1 MPWKV
6 VTVMSQ
12 RKEFVSL
19 ASAEDVNISE
29 LCHRF
34 DISRKTGYKWLE
46 RFRVEGDS
54 GIADRSR
61 RPKFIS
67 VITSEEMERAIVRV
81 RKRHRSW
88 GGRKI
93 CKRLK
98 NLGWQAVP
106 APSTITDILRRN
118 GLLDPR
124 ESSKHHAWQRFEA
137 EAPNDLW
144 QMDFKGHVPVA
155 DGRCHPL
162 TVLDDH
168 SRYSLGIQACSN
180 ERDETVRNHLVM
192 IFRRFGVPKRLLVDN
207 GSPWGSADPDARYT
221 ALTVWLMRIGIR
233 IAHSRPYHPQTM
245 GKDERF
251 HRTLKAEV
259 LQYCSQLSIMG
270 CQKRFDE
277 WRNIYNYERPHESL
291 LMDVPGNCYRIS
303 SRSYTEELPPI
314 EYGPDD
320 TVRKVYQGRISFR
333 SQRLR
338 VGKAFNGEYIALRPT
353 STDGVYNVMYCNH
366 KIDEINLT
374 RDNQETVT
382 HVPARL

>member
-1 MPWKV
+1 MPWKA

-29 LCHRF
+29 LCRRF
-34 DISRKTGYKWLE
+34 DISRKTGYKWFE
-46 RFRVEGDS
+46 RFRAEGDP
-54 GIADRSR
+54 GMVDRSR
-61 RPKFIS
+61 RPKSIP
-67 VITSEEMERAIVRV
+67 VITPEEMERAIVRV
-81 RKRHRSW
+81 RKRHSSW

-98 NLGWQAVP
+98 DLGWQGVP

-124 ESSKHHAWQRFEA
+124 ESSKHQAWQRFEA

-144 QMDFKGHVPVA
+144 QMDFKGHVA
-155 DGRCHPL
+155 ISDGRCHPL

-168 SRYSLGIQACSN
+168 SRYSLGVQACSN

-192 IFRRFGVPKRLLVDN
+192 IFHRFGMPNRLLVDN
-207 GSPWGSADPDARYT
+207 GSPWGSASTDPEARYT

-233 IAHSRPYHPQTM
+233 VVHSRPYHPQTL

-259 LQYCSQLSIMG
+259 LQYCSQLSILS

-291 LMDVPGNCYRIS
+291 HMEVPGSRYRTS
-303 SRSYTEELPPI
+303 TRSYVEKLPPI

-320 TVRKVYQGRISFR
+320 TVRRVHQGRISFHCR
-333 SQRLR
+333 RFR
-338 VGKAFNGEYIALRPT
+338 IGKAFNGEYIALRPT
-353 STDGVYNVMYCNH
+353 SIDGVYDVIFCNH
-366 KIDEINLT
+366 KIDEFDVRSHN
-374 RDNQETVT
+374 
-382 HVPARL
+382 

>member
-12 RKEFVSL
+12 RKEFVSF
-19 ASAEDVNISE
+19 ASAEDVNVSE
-29 LCHRF
+29 LCRRF

-46 RFRVEGDS
+46 RFRAEGDS

-61 RPKFIS
+61 RPKSIS
-67 VITSEEMERAIVRV
+67 VITPEEVERAIVRV

-98 NLGWQAVP
+98 NLGWQGVP

-124 ESSKHHAWQRFEA
+124 ESSKHQPWQRFEA

-180 ERDETVRNHLVM
+180 ERDQTVRNQLVM
-192 IFRRFGVPKRLLVDN
+192 IFRRFGMPKRLLMDN
-207 GSPWGSADPDARYT
+207 GSPWGSANPDARYT
-221 ALTVWLMRIGIR
+221 ALTVWMMRIGIR
-233 IAHSRPYHPQTM
+233 VVHSRPYHPQTL

-259 LQYCSQLSIMG
+259 LQYCSQLSIAG
-270 CQKRFDE
+270 CQQRFDE

-291 LMDVPGNCYRIS
+291 LLEVPGSRYRS
-303 SRSYTEELPPI
+303 SNRSYTENLPPI

-320 TVRKVYQGRISFR
+320 TIRKVDQGRISFHCR
-333 SQRLR
+333 RFR
-338 VGKAFNGEYIALRPT
+338 IGKAFNGEYIALRPT
-353 STDGVYNVMYCNH
+353 NTDGVYDVMFCNH
-366 KIDEINLT
+366 KIDELDVRSHN
-374 RDNQETVT
+374 
-382 HVPARL
+382 

>member
-1 MPWKV
+1 MPWKAI
-6 VTVMSQ
+6 TIMSQ
-12 RKEFVSL
+12 RKEFVAL
-19 ASAEDVNISE
+19 ASAENANISE
-29 LCHRF
+29 LCRRF
-34 DISRKTGYKWLE
+34 DISRKTGYKWIE
-46 RFRVEGDS
+46 RFRAEGDP
-54 GIADRSR
+54 GMAERSR
-61 RPKFIS
+61 RPKS
-67 VITSEEMERAIVRV
+67 TPVITPEEMERAVVRV
-81 RKRHRSW
+81 RKRHCSW

-98 NLGWQAVP
+98 DLGWQGVP
-106 APSTITDILRRN
+106 APSTITDILKRK

-124 ESSKHHAWQRFEA
+124 ESGKHQAWQRFEA

-180 ERDETVRNHLVM
+180 ERDQTVRNQLVT
-192 IFRRFGVPKRLLVDN
+192 IFRRFGMPKRLLVDN
-207 GSPWGSADPDARYT
+207 GSPWGSANPDARYT
-221 ALTVWLMRIGIR
+221 ALTVWMMRIGITVV
-233 IAHSRPYHPQTM
+233 HSRPYHPQTM

-259 LQYCSQLSIMG
+259 LQYCSHLNIAD

-291 LMDVPGNCYRIS
+291 LLEVPGSRYRPS
-303 SRSYTEELPPI
+303 NRSYTEELPPI

-320 TVRKVYQGRISFR
+320 TVRKVDQGRISFHCR
-333 SQRLR
+333 RLR
-338 VGKAFNGEYIALRPT
+338 ISKAFNGDYIALRPT
-353 STDGVYNVMYCNH
+353 NTDGVYDVMFCNH
-366 KIDEINLT
+366 KIDEIDLT
-374 RDNQETVT
+374 SDN
-382 HVPARL
+382 

>member
-1 MPWKV
+1 MPWKA

-19 ASAEDVNISE
+19 VSAEDVNISE
-29 LCHRF
+29 LCRRF
-34 DISRKTGYKWLE
+34 DISRKTGYKWID
-46 RFRVEGDS
+46 RFRTKGDFS
-54 GIADRSR
+54 MADRSR
-61 RPKFIS
+61 RPKSIPI
-67 VITSEEMERAIVRV
+67 ITPEEMERAIVRV
-81 RKRHRSW
+81 RKRHSSW

-93 CKRLK
+93 CKRLED
-98 NLGWQAVP
+98 LGWQGVP

-124 ESSKHHAWQRFEA
+124 ESGKHRAWQRFEA

-144 QMDFKGHVPVA
+144 QMDYKGHVAIA

-180 ERDETVRNHLVM
+180 ERAETVRNHLMM
-192 IFRRFGVPKRLLVDN
+192 IFHRFGMPKRLLVDN
-207 GSPWGSADPDARYT
+207 GSPWGSANADPDTRYT

-233 IAHSRPYHPQTM
+233 VVHSRPYHPQTL

-259 LQYCSQLSIMG
+259 LQYCSQLSILS

-291 LMDVPGNCYRIS
+291 HMEVPGSRYQAS
-303 SRSYTEELPPI
+303 TRSYVEKLPPI

-320 TVRKVYQGRISFR
+320 TIRKVHQGRISLHCRRFR
-333 SQRLR
+333 I
-338 VGKAFNGEYIALRPT
+338 GKAFNGEYIALRPT
-353 STDGVYNVMYCNH
+353 SVDGVYDVMFCDH
-366 KIDEINLT
+366 KIDEFDVRSHN
-374 RDNQETVT
+374 
-382 HVPARL
+382 

>member
-1 MPWKV
+1 MPWKA

-19 ASAEDVNISE
+19 ASAEHANISE
-29 LCHRF
+29 LCRRF
-34 DISRKTGYKWLE
+34 DISRRTGYKWIE
-46 RFRVEGDS
+46 RFRAEGDS
-54 GIADRSR
+54 GMADRSR
-61 RPKFIS
+61 RPKSIP
-67 VITSEEMERAIVRV
+67 VITPEEMEQAIVRL
-81 RKRHRSW
+81 RKRHSSW

-93 CKRLK
+93 HTRLK
-98 NLGWQAVP
+98 DLGWQGVP
-106 APSTITDILRRN
+106 APSTITDILRRK

-124 ESSKHHAWQRFEA
+124 ESSKHQAWQRFEA

-144 QMDFKGHVPVA
+144 QMDFKGHVLVA

-168 SRYSLGIQACSN
+168 SRYSIGIQACGD
-180 ERDETVRNHLVM
+180 ERDQTVRNQLVM
-192 IFRRFGVPKRLLVDN
+192 IFRRFGMPKRLLVDN

-221 ALTVWLMRIGIR
+221 GLTVWLMRLGITVV
-233 IAHSRPYHPQTM
+233 HSRPYHPQTM

-259 LQYCSQLSIMG
+259 LQYCSQLSIAG

-291 LMDVPGNCYRIS
+291 LMQVPGSRYECS
-303 SRSYTEELPPI
+303 TRSYIEKLPPI

-320 TVRKVYQGRISFR
+320 TVRKVDQGRISFQCR
-333 SQRLR
+333 RFR

-353 STDGVYNVMYCNH
+353 HIDGVYDIMFCNH
-366 KIDEINLT
+366 KIDEI
-374 RDNQETVT
+374 DIES
-382 HVPARL
+382 HH

>member
-1 MPWKV
+1 MPWKA

-12 RKEFVSL
+12 RKDFVSL
-19 ASAEDVNISE
+19 ALAENANISE
-29 LCHRF
+29 LCRRF
-34 DISRKTGYKWLE
+34 GISRKTGYKWIE
-46 RFRVEGDS
+46 RFRAEGDS

-61 RPKFIS
+61 RPKS
-67 VITSEEMERAIVRV
+67 VPVITPEEMERAIVRV

-98 NLGWQAVP
+98 NLGWQEVP

-118 GLLDPR
+118 GLLDPG
-124 ESSKHHAWQRFEA
+124 ESSKHQPWQRFEA

-180 ERDETVRNHLVM
+180 ERDQTVRNQLVM
-192 IFRRFGVPKRLLVDN
+192 IFRRFGIPKRLLVDN

-221 ALTVWLMRIGIR
+221 ALTVWLMRIGITVV
-233 IAHSRPYHPQTM
+233 HSRPYHPQTM

-259 LQYCSQLSIMG
+259 LQYCSQLSIEG

-291 LMDVPGNCYRIS
+291 LMEVPGSRYRFS
-303 SRSYTEELPPI
+303 NRSYTEELPPI

-320 TVRKVYQGRISFR
+320 TVRKVDQARISFHCR
-333 SQRLR
+333 RFR
-338 VGKAFNGEYIALRPT
+338 IGKAFNGEYIALRPT
-353 STDGVYNVMYCNH
+353 NADGVYDVMFSNH
-366 KIDEINLT
+366 KIDEIDLT
-374 RDNQETVT
+374 SDN
-382 HVPARL
+382 

>member
-12 RKEFVSL
+12 RKEFVSF
-19 ASAEDVNISE
+19 ASAEDVNVSE
-29 LCHRF
+29 LCRRF

-46 RFRVEGDS
+46 RFRAEGDS

-61 RPKFIS
+61 RPKSIS
-67 VITSEEMERAIVRV
+67 VITPEEVERAIVRV

-98 NLGWQAVP
+98 DLGWQGVP
-106 APSTITDILRRN
+106 APSTVTDILRRN

-124 ESSKHHAWQRFEA
+124 ESGKHQPWQRFEA

-180 ERDETVRNHLVM
+180 ERDQTVRNQLVM
-192 IFRRFGVPKRLLVDN
+192 IFRRFGMPKRLLMDN
-207 GSPWGSADPDARYT
+207 GSPWGSANPDARYT
-221 ALTVWLMRIGIR
+221 ALTVWMMRIGIR
-233 IAHSRPYHPQTM
+233 VVHSRPYHPQTL

-259 LQYCSQLSIMG
+259 LQYCSQLSIAG
-270 CQKRFDE
+270 CQQRFDE

-291 LMDVPGNCYRIS
+291 LLEVPGSRYRS
-303 SRSYTEELPPI
+303 SNRSYTENLPPI

-320 TVRKVYQGRISFR
+320 TIRKVDQGRISFHCR
-333 SQRLR
+333 RFR
-338 VGKAFNGEYIALRPT
+338 IGKAFNGEYIALRPT
-353 STDGVYNVMYCNH
+353 NTDGVYDVMFCNH
-366 KIDEINLT
+366 KIDELDVRSHN
-374 RDNQETVT
+374 
-382 HVPARL
+382 

>member
-6 VTVMSQ
+6 VTIMSQ

-19 ASAEDVNISE
+19 ASAESANISE
-29 LCHRF
+29 LCRRF
-34 DISRKTGYKWLE
+34 DISRKTGYKWIE
-46 RFRVEGDS
+46 RFRTEGDS

-61 RPKFIS
+61 RPKSVS
-67 VITSEEMERAIVRV
+67 VITPEEMERAIVRV
-81 RKRHRSW
+81 RKRHSSW

-98 NLGWQAVP
+98 NLGWQGVP
-106 APSTITDILRRN
+106 APSTITDILKRN

-124 ESSKHHAWQRFEA
+124 ESSKHQPWQRFEA

-168 SRYSLGIQACSN
+168 SRYSLGVQACGD
-180 ERDETVRNHLVM
+180 ERDQTVRNQLVM
-192 IFRRFGVPKRLLVDN
+192 IFRRFGLPKRFLMDN
-207 GSPWGSADPDARYT
+207 GSPWGSANPDARYT
-221 ALTVWLMRIGIR
+221 GLTVWLMRLGIMVV
-233 IAHSRPYHPQTM
+233 HSRPYHPQTM

-251 HRTLKAEV
+251 HRTFKAEI
-259 LQYCSQLSIMG
+259 LQYCSQLSIAS

-291 LMDVPGNCYRIS
+291 LMEVPGSRYES
-303 SRSYTEELPPI
+303 SRRSYIEKLPPI

-320 TVRKVYQGRISFR
+320 SVRKVDQGKISFR
-333 SQRLR
+333 CRRFR
-338 VGKAFNGEYIALRPT
+338 VGKAFNGEYIGLRPT
-353 STDGVYNVMYCNH
+353 QIDDVYDVMFCNH
-366 KIDEINLT
+366 KIDEIDIRSHN
-374 RDNQETVT
+374 
-382 HVPARL
+382 

>member
-29 LCHRF
+29 LCRRF

-46 RFRVEGDS
+46 RFRAEGDS

-61 RPKFIS
+61 RPKSIP
-67 VITSEEMERAIVRV
+67 VITPEEMERAIVRV

-93 CKRLK
+93 CKRLRD
-98 NLGWQAVP
+98 LGWKGAP

-118 GLLDPR
+118 GLLDPG
-124 ESSKHHAWQRFEA
+124 ESSKHRAWQRFEA

-144 QMDFKGHVPVA
+144 QMDFKGHVPIA

-168 SRYSLGIQACSN
+168 SRYSLGIHACSN
-180 ERDETVRNHLVM
+180 EREQTVRNQLVM
-192 IFRRFGVPKRLLVDN
+192 IFRRFGMPKRLLVDN
-207 GSPWGSADPDARYT
+207 GSPWGSCSTDPDARYT
-221 ALTVWLMRIGIR
+221 ALAVWLMRIGITVV
-233 IAHSRPYHPQTM
+233 HSRPYHPQTL

-259 LQYCSQLSIMG
+259 LQYCSQLSIAD

-291 LMDVPGNCYRIS
+291 LMEVPGSRYRFS
-303 SRSYTEELPPI
+303 NRSYTEELPSI

-320 TVRKVYQGRISFR
+320 TVRKVYQGRVSFQCR
-333 SQRLR
+333 RFR
-338 VGKAFNGEYIALRPT
+338 IGKAFNGEYIALRPT
-353 STDGVYNVMYCNH
+353 HTDGVYDVMFSIH
-366 KIDEINLT
+366 KIDEIDLT
-374 RDNQETVT
+374 SDN
-382 HVPARL
+382 

>member
-29 LCHRF
+29 LCRRF
-34 DISRKTGYKWLE
+34 DISRKTGHKWLE
-46 RFRVEGDS
+46 RFRAEGDA

-61 RPKFIS
+61 RPKSIP
-67 VITSEEMERAIVRV
+67 VITPEEMERAIVRV
-81 RKRHRSW
+81 RNRHRSW

-98 NLGWQAVP
+98 NLGWQGVP

-124 ESSKHHAWQRFEA
+124 ESSKHQPWQRFEA

-180 ERDETVRNHLVM
+180 ERDQTVRNQLVM
-192 IFRRFGVPKRLLVDN
+192 IFRRFGMPKRLLVDN

-221 ALTVWLMRIGIR
+221 ALTVWLMRIGV
-233 IAHSRPYHPQTM
+233 AVVHSRPYHPQTL

-251 HRTLKAEV
+251 HRTFKAEV
-259 LQYCSQLSIMG
+259 LQYCSLLSIAG

-291 LMDVPGNCYRIS
+291 FMEVPSSRYRFS
-303 SRSYTEELPPI
+303 NRSYTEELLPI

-320 TVRKVYQGRISFR
+320 TVRKVDQGRISFHCR
-333 SQRLR
+333 RFR

-353 STDGVYNVMYCNH
+353 NTDGVYDVMFSNH
-366 KIDEINLT
+366 KIDEIDLT
-374 RDNQETVT
+374 SDN
-382 HVPARL
+382 

>member
-6 VTVMSQ
+6 VTVMSH

-19 ASAEDVNISE
+19 ASAEDANISE
-29 LCHRF
+29 LCRRF

-46 RFRVEGDS
+46 RFRAEGDS

-61 RPKFIS
+61 RPKS
-67 VITSEEMERAIVRV
+67 VPVITPEEMERVIVRV

-98 NLGWQAVP
+98 NLGWQGVP

-118 GLLDPR
+118 GWLDPR
-124 ESSKHHAWQRFEA
+124 ESSKHQPWQRFEA

-180 ERDETVRNHLVM
+180 ERDQTVRNQLVM
-192 IFRRFGVPKRLLVDN
+192 IFRRFGMPKRLLVDN

-221 ALTVWLMRIGIR
+221 ALTIWLMRIGITVV
-233 IAHSRPYHPQTM
+233 HSRPYHPQTM

-251 HRTLKAEV
+251 HRTLKAEI
-259 LQYCSQLSIMG
+259 LQYCSQLSIAG

-277 WRNIYNYERPHESL
+277 WRNIYNYERPHEAL
-291 LMDVPGNCYRIS
+291 LMEVPGSRYRFS
-303 SRSYTEELPPI
+303 NRSYTEELPPI

-320 TVRKVYQGRISFR
+320 TVRKVDQGRISVHCRRFR
-333 SQRLR
+333 I
-338 VGKAFNGEYIALRPT
+338 GKAFNGEYIALRPT
-353 STDGVYNVMYCNH
+353 NTDGVYDVMFSNH
-366 KIDEINLT
+366 KIDEIDLT
-374 RDNQETVT
+374 SDN
-382 HVPARL
+382 

>member
-6 VTVMSQ
+6 VTIMSQ

-19 ASAEDVNISE
+19 ASTEDAIISE
-29 LCHRF
+29 LCRRF

-46 RFRVEGDS
+46 RFHAEGDS

-61 RPKFIS
+61 RPKTVPI
-67 VITSEEMERAIVRV
+67 ITSEEIERAIIRV
-81 RKRHRSW
+81 RKRHSSW

-98 NLGWQAVP
+98 DLGWQGVP
-106 APSTITDILRRN
+106 APSTITDILRRK
-118 GLLDPR
+118 GMLDPR
-124 ESSKHHAWQRFEA
+124 ESSKHQAWQRFEA

-144 QMDFKGHVPVA
+144 QMDIKGHVPVA

-168 SRYSLGIQACSN
+168 SRYSLGIQACS
-180 ERDETVRNHLVM
+180 DECDQTVRSQLIT
-192 IFRRFGVPKRLLVDN
+192 IFHRFGMPKRLLMDN
-207 GSPWGSADPDARYT
+207 GSPWGSANPDARYT
-221 ALTVWLMRIGIR
+221 ALTVWLLRIGITVV
-233 IAHSRPYHPQTM
+233 HSRPYHPQTM

-259 LQYCSQLSIMG
+259 LQYCGQLNIMG

-291 LMDVPGNCYRIS
+291 LMAVPGSRYRFS
-303 SRSYTEELPPI
+303 NRSYTEELPPI

-320 TVRKVYQGRISFR
+320 TVRKVDQGRISFQCR
-333 SQRLR
+333 RFR

-353 STDGVYNVMYCNH
+353 PIDGVYDVMFCNH
-366 KIDEINLT
+366 KVDELDLRCHN
-374 RDNQETVT
+374 
-382 HVPARL
+382 